1 MSVSLPELNAL
12 SREVVLEHGRG
23 LEVVS
28 LTTGG
33 DNERV
38 EVTVDIGGCHEE
50 PCRFVVNVSRADAQ
64 QFNREFRS
72 QLSEALHKHARE
84 KAN

>member
-28 LTTGG
+28 VTTGG
-33 DNERV
+33 DNARV

-64 QFNREFRS
+64 QFDREFRS
-72 QLSEALHKHARE
+72 QLSEALQKHARE
-84 KAN
+84 KAH

>member
-64 QFNREFRS
+64 QFDREFRS

-84 KAN
+84 EAN

>member
-12 SREVVLEHGRG
+12 SREVVLDHGRG

-28 LTTGG
+28 VTTGG

-38 EVTVDIGGCHEE
+38 EVTVDIGGCHDE

-64 QFNREFRS
+64 QFDREFRS
-72 QLSEALHKHARE
+72 QLSEALQKHARD

>member
-1 MSVSLPELNAL
+1 MSVSLPELNAI
-12 SREVVLEHGRG
+12 SRDVVLQHGKD

-28 LTTGG
+28 VTTGG

-38 EVTVDIGGCHEE
+38 EVTVDIGGCHVG

-64 QFNREFRS
+64 QFDREFRS
-72 QLSEALHKHARE
+72 QLSEALHKHGDGMAR
-84 KAN
+84 

>member
-50 PCRFVVNVSRADAQ
+50 PCRFVVNVSRADVKK
-64 QFNREFRS
+64 FDREFRS
-72 QLSEALHKHARE
+72 QLSEALHKHARD

>member
-1 MSVSLPELNAL
+1 MSVSLPELSAL

-28 LTTGG
+28 VTTSG

-38 EVTVDIGGCHEE
+38 EVTVDIGGCHQE

-64 QFNREFRS
+64 QFDREFRS
-72 QLSEALHKHARE
+72 QLSEALHKHGIENAG
-84 KAN
+84 

>member
-12 SREVVLEHGRG
+12 SREVVLQQGKA

-28 LTTGG
+28 VTTSG

-38 EVTVDIGGCHEE
+38 EVTVDVGGCHQE

-64 QFNREFRS
+64 QFDREFRA
-72 QLSEALHKHARE
+72 QLSEALQTHCSAQ
-84 KAN
+84 AS